1 MQIMMKNLDKIP
13 TDVYVPRN
21 DGMEYN
27 ASWDFNVVMIPN
39 ILENKQ
45 ERDLSSWCGHAWEI

>member
-45 ERDLSSWCGHAWEI
+45 ERDLSS

>member
-27 ASWDFNVVMIPN
+27 APWDFNVVMIPN

-45 ERDLSSWCGHAWEI
+45 ERDLSS